1 MPGQSNNDNKPPF
14 NLTLAQAIYGQETK
28 MMTRAQT
35 MPGFPDRDPTPEE
48 EAVVEAAWNESISPA
63 EVLRRT
69 ECYRKFIKASGDMPG
84 LIGSTAF
91 DMAMGSY
98 NNDVP
103 TAIIQELEKLEAI
116 HRRFQQEVLRSVY
129 NIQDFYRARGEVG

>member
-1 MPGQSNNDNKPPF
+1 
-14 NLTLAQAIYGQETK
+14 
-28 MMTRAQT
+28 
-35 MPGFPDRDPTPEE
+35 
-48 EAVVEAAWNESISPA
+48 
-63 EVLRRT
+63 
-69 ECYRKFIKASGDMPG
+69 
-84 LIGSTAF
+84 
-91 DMAMGSY
+91 MGSY